1 MTVLLYLSMRVN
13 CIQTQSEVI
22 SDYEEETA
30 AKRKDSAGRGS

>member
-1 MTVLLYLSMRVN
+1 MTVPLFLLKLVN